1 MPSSLSAH
9 PSLSI
14 PALDAFQL
22 QLTPFEL
29 RLTRLRTPPRRRV
42 AWENTHPLSR
52 SPPAGEDPS
61 EARVDE
67 VHAEYVE
74 AVRALF
80 QAHKRDAGYGEEE
93 TLTVI

>member
-1 MPSSLSAH
+1 MGKYTPSFA
-9 PSLSI
+9 
-14 PALDAFQL
+14 Q
-22 QLTPFEL
+22 
-29 RLTRLRTPPRRRV
+29 
-42 AWENTHPLSR
+42 
-52 SPPAGEDPS
+52 PPAGVDPS

-80 QAHKRDAGYGEEE
+80 QTHKRDAGYGEEE

>member
-1 MPSSLSAH
+1 MGKYPPSIA
-9 PSLSI
+9 
-14 PALDAFQL
+14 Q
-22 QLTPFEL
+22 
-29 RLTRLRTPPRRRV
+29 
-42 AWENTHPLSR
+42 
-52 SPPAGEDPS
+52 PPAGEDPS